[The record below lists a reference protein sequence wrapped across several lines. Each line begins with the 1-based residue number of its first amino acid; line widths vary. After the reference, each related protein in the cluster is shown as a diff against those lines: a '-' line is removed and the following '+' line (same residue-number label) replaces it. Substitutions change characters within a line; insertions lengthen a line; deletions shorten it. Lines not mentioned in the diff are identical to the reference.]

1 MVSTARR
8 RWRCNPARY
17 LFVSTLRPKVLWRR
31 LLGYGPTSRPRSRCP
46 LQPTSRDDARRIR
59 AGQTGCNPP
68 AYLKIEMFPAP
79 KPSLTRVMPSAPS
92 TTSGDPGIAHLRVV
106 DADSYTDWESVYRD
120 NIDRLYRL
128 MYARVGNR
136 ADAED
141 LTSEVFRTALGPLKM
156 GLSKGEVRSYLLTTA
171 QTVLASHWRRT
182 LGAPVTSIDPDSAMA
197 ELVEPSAPEEPSDA
211 PRRAAQV
218 LAALPERY
226 RRILEL
232 RFLEACSIKEAAQA
246 MGVSVSNAKVLQHRA
261 LRMAAKAGL
270 EVEQ

>member
-1 MVSTARR
+1 
-8 RWRCNPARY
+8 
-17 LFVSTLRPKVLWRR
+17 
-31 LLGYGPTSRPRSRCP
+31 
-46 LQPTSRDDARRIR
+46 
-59 AGQTGCNPP
+59 
-68 AYLKIEMFPAP
+68 MFPAP
-79 KPSLTRVMPSAPS
+79 KPSLTRVTDPPTA
-92 TTSGDPGIAHLRVV
+92 SGQPDVTRLRVI

-136 ADAED
+136 PDAED
-141 LTSEVFRTALGPLKM
+141 LTSEVFRTALGPLR
-156 GLSKGEVRSYLLTTA
+156 LASSKGEVRSYLLTTA

-182 LGAPVTSIDPDSAMA
+182 LGASVTTIDLDSDMA
-197 ELVEPSAPEEPSDA
+197 ALVEPSGPEEGSDA
-211 PRRAAQV
+211 PHRVRRI

-270 EVEQ
+270 EVDQ

>member
-1 MVSTARR
+1 
-8 RWRCNPARY
+8 
-17 LFVSTLRPKVLWRR
+17 
-31 LLGYGPTSRPRSRCP
+31 
-46 LQPTSRDDARRIR
+46 
-59 AGQTGCNPP
+59 
-68 AYLKIEMFPAP
+68 MFPAP
-79 KPSLTRVMPSAPS
+79 KPSLPRVIAPTTASGEADVTR
-92 TTSGDPGIAHLRVV
+92 LRVV

-141 LTSEVFRTALGPLKM
+141 LTSEIFRTALGPLK
-156 GLSKGEVRSYLLTTA
+156 LASSKGEVRSYLLTTA

-182 LGAPVTSIDPDSAMA
+182 LGVSVTTIDPESAMPS
-197 ELVEPSAPEEPSDA
+197 LVEPAGTEEPSDA
-211 PRRAAQV
+211 PQRARKI
-218 LAALPERY
+218 LAALPDRY

-246 MGVSVSNAKVLQHRA
+246 MGVTVSNAKVLQHRA